1 MNLALPARVVFVN
14 HTGAVSGAEQVLIN
28 MVKGLE
34 RPAYELIAI
43 CPDEGDLGRML
54 RDEGVLCIPLPAVDA
69 RFAWRPDLL
78 WKAFTSLT
86 RAIVSL
92 HKTLAKIDPDI
103 IHANTLR
110 AGIAV
115 SIASIGTGRKVVW
128 HIHDKLPRHAFSMV
142 IRIAALLLRPS
153 RIVAVSD
160 SAAKAFRGP
169 FSFPGRVF
177 TIHNGIDLS
186 RFPPKGAG
194 SRALRLSFGVPE
206 DTFLICAVGQICAR
220 KGLVELVS
228 AFEQASAQAPQMHLV
243 IAGEVVFEHERSYF
257 NLLRIASSAS
267 HISERIHIIG
277 HVADVSRLMQAAD
290 LLVLN
295 SREEPFGLVLVEA
308 MSSGTPVLATRV
320 GGIPEIVKDKENGWL
335 IEKADT
341 AGLAAMLLELSQKKD
356 LLERVARYAQ
366 SVTCPQFSLERF
378 HSELHRFYSELL
390 PSPRQFIGRAESISQ
405 SQS

>member
-1 MNLALPARVVFVN
+1 VNLAFPARVVFVN

-28 MVKGLE
+28 LVKGLE

-43 CPDEGDLGRML
+43 CPVEGDLGRML
-54 RDEGVLCIPLPAVDA
+54 RAEGVRCIPLPPVEA
-69 RFAWRPDLL
+69 RFAWRPGLL

-92 HKTLAKIDPDI
+92 RKTLAKIDPDI

-115 SIASIGTGRKVVW
+115 SLASIGTGRKVVW
-128 HIHDKLPRHAFSMV
+128 HIHDKLPQHAFSMV
-142 IRIAALLLRPS
+142 IRIAVLLLRPS

-169 FSFPGRVF
+169 FSFPGRVV
-177 TIHNGIDLS
+177 TIHNGVDLS
-186 RFPPKGAG
+186 RFPPKGAD
-194 SRALRLSFGVPE
+194 SQALRLSFGVPE
-206 DTFLICAVGQICAR
+206 GTFLICAVGQICAR

-228 AFEQASAQAPQMHLV
+228 AFEQAGTQAPQMHLV
-243 IAGEVVFEHERSYF
+243 IAGDVVFEHERGYF

-267 HISERIHIIG
+267 QISERIHIIG
-277 HVADVSRLMQAAD
+277 HVADVSGLMQAAD

-295 SREEPFGLVLVEA
+295 SRDEPFGLVLVEA

-320 GGIPEIVKDKENGWL
+320 GGIPEIVQDKGNGWL

-341 AGLAAMLLELSQKKD
+341 AGLAAMLLELSEKKD
-356 LLERVARYAQ
+356 LLERVARHAQ

-378 HSELHRFYSELL
+378 HSDLRRFYAELL